1 MHALLAN
8 QTALAMDQ
16 ENVLG
21 LGLAGLIALVL
32 LAYAVLFIG
41 ALISI
46 LTSSHSGGMKLAW
59 VVFAF
64 VAPFLGSLLWFLVG
78 RGDSLRRAGATRAV

>member
-1 MHALLAN
+1 MHTLLAH
-8 QTALAMDQ
+8 QATLTAGQSHFA
-16 ENVLG
+16 
-21 LGLAGLIALVL
+21 GLAFAGVLALGV

-46 LTSSHSGGMKLAW
+46 VASSHSGGMKLAW
-59 VVFAF
+59 IVFAF

-78 RGDSLRRAGATRAV
+78 RGDSQRRAAA